1 MISLNK
7 FYVTVDPKARIV
19 TGQLQCLPET
29 YENVSSLST
38 LDENQLED
46 LGWAGLDQKGWVCFT
61 SDLLTRYVADSE
73 NLSSNKTF
81 LKKMVSEE
89 TEKRLKGGFA
99 YQDFRIEAT
108 QNFRMHLFLEVQKS
122 LGSVGYRQF
131 FRFDD
136 KTVELDSVE
145 IRNLYE
151 IFELFLNK
159 NAQWE
164 HELFVSMDKCKTL
177 TEMAKLNYTYPWLCT
192 TV

>member
-7 FYVTVDPKARIV
+7 FYVPVDPQARIV
-19 TGQLQCLPET
+19 TGQLQCLPES
-29 YENVSSLST
+29 YETLSSLST
-38 LDENQLED
+38 LEEDKLED
-46 LGWAGLDQKGWVCFT
+46 LEWAGLDRKGWVCFT
-61 SDLLTRYVADSE
+61 SDLLTRYVADTE
-73 NLSSNKTF
+73 NVSSNKTF
-81 LKKMVSEE
+81 LKKKISEE

-99 YQDFRIEAT
+99 YQEFRIEAS
-108 QNFRMHLFLEVQKS
+108 QNFRIHLFLEVQKS
-122 LGSVGYRQF
+122 LSTVGYHQF

-136 KTVELDSVE
+136 KSVELDSVE

-164 HELFVSMDKCKTL
+164 HELFASVDKCKTL
-177 TEMAKLNYTYPWLCT
+177 PELAKLNYDYPWLCT